1 MARIVLGLG
10 TSHSP
15 LLPLSARQ
23 WVERGE
29 DDRRNPRLNLSDG
42 RFLSYAALEAEVS
55 GRYAGEATLENFTA
69 QWRRSQQALD
79 RLAAELAAAKPDVV
93 VVVGDD
99 QEELFRRT
107 NIPAIALYY
116 GQEITTRPLA
126 SMEVPGWL
134 LSTGVGEGYAM
145 DQARH
150 HPGAPALGL
159 FLIEQLIEAGFDVG
173 AVSALQNPAEQGLGH
188 AYGFV
193 IQRLLLGRQVPLIP
207 VLLNTYY
214 RPNVPTPA
222 RCYEFGKALRQAVE
236 RSTVDLRVALVA
248 SGGLSHF
255 VCDEEL
261 DRRILAAI
269 ETGDSATLR
278 QIPRGALNAGS
289 SEISN
294 WVTVAGAME
303 GHACKWSEYI
313 PERRTPAG
321 TGIGLAFLAWEAE
334 AST

>member
-15 LLPLSARQ
+15 LLPLTAEQ
-23 WVERGE
+23 WIERGE

-42 RFLSYAALEAEVS
+42 RFLTYPELETEVS
-55 GRYAGEATLENFTA
+55 GRYASEATLENFTN

-79 RLAAELAAAKPDVV
+79 RLASELADAQPDVV

-99 QEELFRRT
+99 QEELFRKT

-116 GQEITTRPLA
+116 GQDIIMRPLA
-126 SMEVPGWL
+126 SMPVPPWL
-134 LSTGVGEGYAM
+134 ISTGVGAGYSM
-145 DQARH
+145 DRARQ
-150 HPGAPALGL
+150 HPGAPELGL
-159 FLIEQLIEAGFDVG
+159 FLIEQLMEAGFDMG
-173 AVSALQNPAEQGLGH
+173 AVSALQNGAEQGLGH

-193 IQRLLLGRQVPLIP
+193 IHRLLAGRSIPLLP
-207 VLLNTYY
+207 VLLNTYC

-222 RCYEFGKALRQAVE
+222 RCYQLGQALRRALEQYPE
-236 RSTVDLRVALVA
+236 DLRVVLVA

-255 VCDEEL
+255 VCDEAL
-261 DRRILAAI
+261 DQRILTAI
-269 ETGDSATLR
+269 RNGDAATLC
-278 QIPRGALNAGS
+278 QIPRGALSSGS

-294 WVTVAGAME
+294 WVTVAGAMQ
-303 GHACKWSEYI
+303 GRPCKWSEYV
-313 PERRTPAG
+313 PVRRTPAG
-321 TGIGLAFLAWEAE
+321 TGIGLAFLTWAGE